1 MKQKRTIVD
10 VPGIKVGHAQNEQVL
25 TGCTV
30 VLAGEGATAGVD
42 VRGSAPGTR
51 ETDLLRP
58 ENLVEQVHAICL
70 CGGSAFGLD
79 ACSGVMQ
86 YLEEQAIGLDV
97 GVARVPIVSGAVLFD
112 LPVGDASVRPDR
124 QMGYQAAAAANCDPV
139 AEGNVG
145 AGTGASV
152 GKLAGFERAMKSG
165 IGSSSIALPNGL
177 IVGAIV
183 AVNAVGE
190 IRDPMTNQLLAGA
203 RDDDGKIKE
212 SRAWMLE
219 QISMPIP
226 PGTNTTIA
234 VVASNANLNKAQ
246 ANKVAQMAH
255 DGLARTIHPVHTMYD
270 GDTIFALATGGVDA
284 SVDLVGSFSADV
296 LAEAVVRAIWAAVA
310 AGGLPA
316 CRDLLDEPKGWDG
329 DVT

>member
-1 MKQKRTIVD
+1 MGDKRSIVD
-10 VPGIKVGHAQNEQVL
+10 VPGIKVGHAQDEEAL
-25 TGCTV
+25 TGVTV
-30 VLAGEGATAGVD
+30 VLAEKGATAGVD

-51 ETDLLRP
+51 ETDLLKP
-58 ENLVEQVHAICL
+58 ENLVQQVHAICL

-86 YLEEQAIGLDV
+86 YLEERGIGLDV
-97 GVARVPIVSGAVLFD
+97 GVARVPIVPGAVLFD
-112 LPVGDASVRPDR
+112 LSIGDSTVRPD
-124 QMGYQAAAAANCDPV
+124 QKMGYRAAKAASTDPV

-145 AGTGASV
+145 AGTGATV
-152 GKLAGFERAMKSG
+152 GKLAGMGRAMKSG
-165 IGSSSIALPNGL
+165 LGTSSLTLPNGL

-190 IRDPMTNQLLAGA
+190 VRDPQTNQLLAGA

-212 SRAWMLE
+212 SRFWMRE
-219 QISMPIP
+219 QLTLPIP

-234 VVASNANLNKAQ
+234 VVASNANLTKTQ
-246 ANKVAQMAH
+246 ANKVAQIAH
-255 DGLARTIHPVHTMYD
+255 NGLARTIHPIHTMND

-284 SVDLVGSFSADV
+284 SVDVVGAFSADV
-296 LAEAVVRAIWAAVA
+296 LAEAVVRAVRAASA

-316 CRDLLDEPKGWDG
+316 SRDLL
-329 DVT
+329 